1 MCQGPAVLYSV
12 QPKVMID
19 EQQADTVFL
28 WFMLLII
35 RETNCVK
42 IVSRDKII
50 PIVRVSH
57 SPVPGG
63 RYGRVREKKREGE
76 K

>member
-42 IVSRDKII
+42 IVSRDKMFTVLWTSVF
-50 PIVRVSH
+50 PGVRK
-57 SPVPGG
+57 P
-63 RYGRVREKKREGE
+63 EWLL
-76 K
+76 